1 MLKQQDTE
9 QEIRN
14 EKRASNELKR
24 NSHKGS
30 RKNTK
35 IQINFHFNH
44 KQFHLNEQ
52 KN

>member
-1 MLKQQDTE
+1 MLKQ
-9 QEIRN
+9 N
-14 EKRASNELKR
+14 EKEGTRKKASNELKR

-44 KQFHLNEQ
+44 KHFHLNEQ